1 VNALDQSG
9 YTPLLWAVREGPDE
23 AVEILLK
30 HGADVSVTDLDGNT
44 PMHIAILEA
53 RERVVEM
60 LLRRG
65 VDWGRSQRN
74 RRGLG
79 IWRLR

>member
-1 VNALDQSG
+1 M
-9 YTPLLWAVREGPDE
+9 
-23 AVEILLK
+23 K

-53 RERVVEM
+53 REGVVEM

-74 RRGLG
+74 RRELG